1 MEENAP
7 NGLRYTIWPT
17 NVGKSNDL
25 NDLITILI
33 ILIIIMDINICII
46 LITVSTYYMRSI
58 HLSTVGADPKLL
70 SGIQDK
76 LLMQVSHSKK

>member
-7 NGLRYTIWPT
+7 NGPKYTIWPS

-25 NDLITILI
+25 NDLNDLITII
-33 ILIIIMDINICII
+33 IIIIIIMDINICII

-76 LLMQVSHSKK
+76 LLM